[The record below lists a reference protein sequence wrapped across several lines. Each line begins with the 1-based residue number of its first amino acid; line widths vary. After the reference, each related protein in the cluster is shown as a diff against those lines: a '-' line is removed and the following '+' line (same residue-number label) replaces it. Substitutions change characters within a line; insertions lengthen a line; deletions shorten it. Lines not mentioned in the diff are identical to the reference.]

1 MIMLKQLHAE
11 KWLKS
16 SLRTLAACL
25 LLPQLLTACTSGGH
39 SQLEQ
44 LTERQYYEEAQD
56 AMDSNK
62 FLQAVERL
70 QQLES
75 RYPFGRYAEQAQ
87 LELVYC
93 YYRTLDFEAAAIT
106 AERFI
111 RLHPDHPKLDYAY
124 YMKGLA
130 SYSVD
135 RGLVERFIPTD
146 FSERDM
152 GPARESFDDFNRLIN
167 RFPNSQYA
175 EDARQRMIYL
185 RNLLAAYQ
193 LKVANYYLKRGAYV
207 SVAKRAAYVIQHFDK
222 SPAMPT
228 ALSLQAK
235 AYLELGFTDLAEQ
248 TVKVLKHNYP
258 EHPDLDDQGEFDYT
272 PGQRGEETLL
282 SVMSFGLL
290 D

>member
-1 MIMLKQLHAE
+1 
-11 KWLKS
+11 
-16 SLRTLAACL
+16 
-25 LLPQLLTACTSGGH
+25 
-39 SQLEQ
+39 
-44 LTERQYYEEAQD
+44 
-56 AMDSNK
+56 
-62 FLQAVERL
+62 
-70 QQLES
+70 
-75 RYPFGRYAEQAQ
+75 
-87 LELVYC
+87 
-93 YYRTLDFEAAAIT
+93 
-106 AERFI
+106 
-111 RLHPDHPKLDYAY
+111 
-124 YMKGLA
+124 
-130 SYSVD
+130 
-135 RGLVERFIPTD
+135 
-146 FSERDM
+146 
-152 GPARESFDDFNRLIN
+152 
-167 RFPNSQYA
+167 
-175 EDARQRMIYL
+175 MIYL